1 MNLSWEIM
9 FQQNIFS
16 IIYKE
21 NRLVFIFLLF
31 IKKRKSMHTLRYL
44 YVQTSKHINGFFFYY
59 FPAKRKRFV
68 TFYVLIYSFVYNLDL
83 SIFLIAV
90 IKARKI
96 LTFTIR

>member
-44 YVQTSKHINGFFFYY
+44 YVQTSKQAYQRVFFIFQRNENG
-59 FPAKRKRFV
+59 
-68 TFYVLIYSFVYNLDL
+68 S
-83 SIFLIAV
+83 
-90 IKARKI
+90 
-96 LTFTIR
+96 